1 MAVKSYDE
9 MLRDIHNKIYYPV
22 YLLQGDEPYYI
33 DRLSEIIEKD
43 ILGDMEK
50 EFNQTVI
57 YGRDCEMLSLIS
69 TAKRYPMM
77 SNYQVVVV
85 REAQEIKPTL
95 GTKSADDDKDP
106 LAAYILNPVPST
118 LLVFCFKYKNIDK
131 RTKLYKAIEKH
142 GVVYESKKIYDNKVH
157 EWIEKHL
164 SELGYKIQP
173 KAANL
178 MADSLGNDLSRVA
191 NECEKLLINLKKG
204 ETIDMQHIET
214 NIGISKDF
222 NIFELQDAIGQK
234 NALKATRIVNY
245 FRSNPKSN
253 PFPVSMANL
262 YSYFSKLL
270 LYNSLSDKS
279 QNAVAAA
286 LKVNPFFV
294 KDYEKAA
301 KNYSTEKLISI
312 IKLLRDSDLKSKGV
326 GSTNMEEG
334 ELLRE
339 LVYKI
344 MH

>member
-1 MAVKSYDE
+1 MAAKSYDE
-9 MLRDIHNKIYYPV
+9 LLRDLHNKIYYPV
-22 YLLQGDEPYYI
+22 YLLNGEEAYYI
-33 DRLSEIIEKD
+33 DQLCDRIENSV
-43 ILGDMEK
+43 LGDMEK

-77 SNYQVVVV
+77 SNYQVVIVK
-85 REAQEIKPTL
+85 EAQEIKPGL
-95 GTKSADDDKDP
+95 GTKTSDDDKDP
-106 LAAYILNPVPST
+106 LSAYILNPVPST
-118 LLVFCFKYKNIDK
+118 LLVFCYKYKSLDK
-131 RTKLYKAIEKH
+131 RTKLYKAIEKN

-164 SELGYKIQP
+164 NTLGYKIQP

-191 NECEKLLINLKKG
+191 NECEKLLINIKKG
-204 ETIDMQHIET
+204 ETIDTHHIES

-222 NIFELQDAIGQK
+222 NIFELQDAMGQK
-234 NALKATRIVNY
+234 NVLKATRIVNY
-245 FRSNPKSN
+245 FMANPKSN

-270 LYNSLSDKS
+270 LYHSLADKS
-279 QNAVAAA
+279 KDSVAKA

-294 KDYEKAA
+294 GDYEKAA
-301 KNYSTEKLISI
+301 KNFSTEKLISI
-312 IKLLRDSDLKSKGV
+312 INLLRDADLKSKGV
-326 GSTNMEEG
+326 NSVNMEQG

-339 LVYKI
+339 LIYKI